1 MPCGQVESAA
11 DPKHHE
17 VDLAIIGAGPAG
29 LYAAYYA
36 GFRGIS
42 VAVVDS
48 LPEPGGQVAALYP
61 EKDIFDIAGLPSIK
75 GQQLVDALMAQ
86 AATAKPTFLL
96 GESAVDLT
104 HDGDHVLIGTDA
116 GSRLQASAVLLTAG
130 IGTFTPRELPVG
142 SEFAGRGLGYFVPR
156 LEELTGQ
163 DVVVVGGGDSAVD
176 WALAL
181 EPYARSVTLVHRRP
195 QFRAH
200 ERSVALLLASSVR
213 ILTPFEVCGIAGM
226 ETVAEVTVQEVRGE
240 HREVLP
246 AQAVVAALG
255 FIADLGPME
264 RWGLQMHRRYV
275 TVDRSMRTNLP
286 RVFAAGDITD
296 YEGKVRL
303 ISVGFGEAAAAVNNL
318 APLVNPAFGT
328 VPGHSSDAA

>member
-1 MPCGQVESAA
+1 MTAEH
-11 DPKHHE
+11 D

-36 GFRGIS
+36 GFRGMT
-42 VAVVDS
+42 VAIIDS
-48 LPEPGGQVAALYP
+48 LPEPGGQIAALYP
-61 EKDIFDIAGLPSIK
+61 EKDIYDIAGLPAIK
-75 GQQLVDALMAQ
+75 GQQLVDALLTQ

-96 GESAVDLT
+96 GESAVELT
-104 HDGDHVLIGTDA
+104 NAADHVLIGTDS
-116 GSRLQASAVLLTAG
+116 GSRVRARAVLLTAG

-142 SEFAGRGLGYFVPR
+142 SDYLGRGLRYFVPR
-156 LEELTGQ
+156 LEELAGQ
-163 DVVVVGGGDSAVD
+163 QVVVVGGGDSAVD

-181 EPYARSVTLVHRRP
+181 EPYAANVTLVHRRP

-200 ERSVALLLASSVR
+200 ERSVGQLHASTVR
-213 ILTPFEVCGIAGM
+213 VVTPYEVSGIAGDPQL
-226 ETVAEVTVQEVRGE
+226 TSVTISEVRGDG
-240 HREVLP
+240 REELP

-255 FIADLGPME
+255 FIADLGPMQQ
-264 RWGLQMHRRYV
+264 WGLEMTKRHI

-286 RVFAAGDITD
+286 RVYAAGDVTD
-296 YEGKVRL
+296 YPGKVRL

-318 APLVNPAFGT
+318 APLVNPALST

>member
-1 MPCGQVESAA
+1 MGEL
-11 DPKHHE
+11 HE
-17 VDLAIIGAGPAG
+17 VDLAIVGAGPAG
-29 LYAAYYA
+29 LYATYYA
-36 GFRGIS
+36 GFRGMS
-42 VAVVDS
+42 VAVIDS
-48 LPEPGGQVAALYP
+48 LPEPGGQIAALYP
-61 EKDIFDIAGLPSIK
+61 EKAIYDIAGLPSVR
-75 GQQLVDALMAQ
+75 GQELVNALLAQ

-104 HDGDHVLIGTDA
+104 CAEDHVLVGTEA
-116 GSRLQASAVLLTAG
+116 GTQVRAKAVLLTAG

-142 SEFAGRGLGYFVPR
+142 SDYLGRGLRYFVPR
-156 LEELTGQ
+156 LDELAGQ
-163 DVVVVGGGDSAVD
+163 EVVVVGGGDSAVD

-200 ERSVALLLASSVR
+200 EHSVAQLESSTVR
-213 ILTPFEVCGIAGM
+213 VVTPYEVCGIAG
-226 ETVAEVTVQEVRGE
+226 EENVTSVTIAEVRGE
-240 HREVLP
+240 GREELP

-255 FIADLGPME
+255 FIADLSAME
-264 RWGLQMHRRYV
+264 RWGLEMHRRYV
-275 TVDRSMRTNLP
+275 AVDRSMRTNLP

-318 APLVNPAFGT
+318 APLVNPALGT